1 MQPDLFWTIIDLI
14 VILVCLLFATMLI
27 INNDTNPLKLLS
39 LLSVAFGTTL
49 GLTTWILGENT

>member
-1 MQPDLFWTIIDLI
+1 
-14 VILVCLLFATMLI
+14 MLI